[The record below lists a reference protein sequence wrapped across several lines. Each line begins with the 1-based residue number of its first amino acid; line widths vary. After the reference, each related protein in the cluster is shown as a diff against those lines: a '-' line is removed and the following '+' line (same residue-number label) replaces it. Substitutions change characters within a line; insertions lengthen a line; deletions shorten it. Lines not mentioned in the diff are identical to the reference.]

1 MERRVLP
8 REAEG
13 WVKANCCCNSR
24 RSDVYVL
31 IKERAKSF
39 PYDTSDCFKL
49 QLVGCFSIPRTEV
62 GDGIAQA
69 MLRRFAGRCGGSQGL
84 LPPRHS
90 GPPVPQHSVSY
101 VCPVPVLR
109 DRRWFRPG
117 TFMLLVIYCQENT
130 RRRHVGWGSFFLVV
144 VFMRVTFPLR
154 CFGRSINFLWF
165 FIIIICLFVVLV
177 LVCFAFL

>member
-69 MLRRFAGRCGGSQGL
+69 MLRSFAGRCGGSQGL
-84 LPPRHS
+84 LPPQAFGSPGATALRFLCVS
-90 GPPVPQHSVSY
+90 CPGAPGPALGQTWDLYAPCNLLPGKQQEAA
-101 VCPVPVLR
+101 
-109 DRRWFRPG
+109 RR
-117 TFMLLVIYCQENT
+117 
-130 RRRHVGWGSFFLVV
+130 VGGFFSCCR
-144 VFMRVTFPLR
+144 FYA
-154 CFGRSINFLWF
+154 CNFSTA
-165 FIIIICLFVVLV
+165 LFW
-177 LVCFAFL
+177 